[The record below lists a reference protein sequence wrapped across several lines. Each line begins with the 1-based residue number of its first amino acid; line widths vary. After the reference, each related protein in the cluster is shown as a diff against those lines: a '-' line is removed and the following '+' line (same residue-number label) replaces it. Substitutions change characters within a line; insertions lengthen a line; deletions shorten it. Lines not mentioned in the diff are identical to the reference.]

1 MGDGRRCSQPAPRP
15 GLASLSQQGIA
26 EHALAEPPLLVDDT
40 KAARCK
46 EDEYAAY
53 THQRRLPSGG
63 ARHCEQDGNGE
74 AAGEEKG
81 REELCPMHARQSL
94 RKCVAGGASV
104 DEQHRYGREEQGHQ
118 DGQQQ
123 PGISATRAGGTV
135 GSRGGGVYVGVA
147 CARVVGVVV
156 AEQNAREYL
165 HEDGDGEDA
174 RYAQNFPDRLHP
186 CGAAGMGDGER
197 QRRYPTPRS
206 TCVTVVAPA
215 RGSGAIAGL
224 RVGGRETM
232 HDRAR
237 VRRVRARAA
246 RDSTAT
252 VRTALSLAF

>member
-1 MGDGRRCSQPAPRP
+1 LRGPPQLFLPPAAEPKEARVHLLPCEVKHTGLAPAGHGGFMGDGRRCSQPAPRP

-26 EHALAEPPLLVDDT
+26 EHALAEPPLLVDDA

-81 REELCPMHARQSL
+81 REELCPMHARRSL

-118 DGQQQ
+118 DSQQQ

-135 GSRGGGVYVGVA
+135 RSRGGGVYVGVA

-156 AEQNAREYL
+156 AEQNAREHL
-165 HEDGDGEDA
+165 HEDGDSEDA

-186 CGAAGMGDGER
+186 CGAAGDGRWRE
-197 QRRYPTPRS
+197 TTEDTATTRS
-206 TCVTVVAPA
+206 T
-215 RGSGAIAGL
+215 
-224 RVGGRETM
+224 GGR
-232 HDRAR
+232 
-237 VRRVRARAA
+237 
-246 RDSTAT
+246 
-252 VRTALSLAF
+252 LQSLKY

>member
-186 CGAAGMGDGER
+186 CGAAGMGDGESAVS
-197 QRRYPTPRS
+197 Y
-206 TCVTVVAPA
+206 
-215 RGSGAIAGL
+215 
-224 RVGGRETM
+224 
-232 HDRAR
+232 
-237 VRRVRARAA
+237 
-246 RDSTAT
+246 
-252 VRTALSLAF
+252 TALYWRQTSSLKYCRIDSSCFLRQ